1 MTYKTLFLDIDGTIL
16 TPNHTYTACTKDA
29 IKQVQQQGI
38 LVFICTGRPL
48 HEVKELGE
56 ELGVEGY
63 IGYNGAYAIYENHIL
78 VNKPMDKQILEQFLA
93 LAKQNHHELVC
104 YTKDKN
110 YYTSLSHPVIKN
122 FVDVFQLRNNQLL
135 TTDVH
140 DQILGSSIINVLP
153 SQVQAYEELDTDIH
167 LSEVTVNNI
176 SNCYD
181 IIRQQVNKGEA
192 IKSVLQHLDIEP
204 RQAIAFGDG
213 MNDKEMLQIVGEGF
227 AMENSNPELFAYA
240 KYRTTSVEESG
251 IYNGLKQLQLVR

>member
-16 TPNHTYTACTKDA
+16 TSNHTYTSCTKDA
-29 IKQVQQQGI
+29 IEQVQERGI

-56 ELGVEGY
+56 ELGVDGY
-63 IGYNGAYAIYENHIL
+63 IGYNGAYAIFENQIL
-78 VNKPMDKQILEQFLA
+78 VNKPMDKQRVEQFLT

-110 YYTSLSHPVIKN
+110 YFTSLSHPAIKN
-122 FVDVFQLRNNQLL
+122 FIDVFQLKNNQLL
-135 TTDVH
+135 TADVH
-140 DQILGSSIINVLP
+140 DQILGSSIIHVLP
-153 SQVQAYEELDTDIH
+153 SEVQAYEELDTEIH

-192 IKSVLQHLDIEP
+192 IKIVLQHLGVEP
-204 RQAIAFGDG
+204 NKAIAFGDG
-213 MNDKEMLQIVGEGF
+213 MNDKEMLQVVGEGF

-240 KYRTTSVEESG
+240 KHRTTAVDKSG
-251 IYNGLKQLQLVR
+251 IYNGLKQLELVK